1 MIESYPAYYERF
13 HCIAG
18 ACEDTCCAG
27 WEIDID
33 EKTWEFYK
41 QVKGP
46 FGERLRALIRE
57 YSPDDEDVYESH
69 GFVLRAD
76 GRCPFLDD
84 EGLCEI
90 YRELGEAALC
100 DVCTY
105 TPRNFLEYGGRRE
118 IAISAACPEA
128 GRLIYAEN
136 QRTTFVERESGEE
149 LEIEESE
156 EEIRFADHIRA
167 ARDRTIEILQN
178 RELEI
183 EERLC
188 RFLFYAERVQECLNE
203 NAPERIRDIRDS
215 DINDVDIYKLNLN
228 IQKTDGS
235 ENDSRPERADET
247 RAAEKEEEPCETERN
262 ETRVAGKEDEPR
274 AAEQYEYFL
283 ARLRIFSEMDSV
295 NEAWERLLDRMRE
308 RYVDSPRGILLY
320 EEDGRKYREAMSRQ
334 GRRYELE
341 HLAVYYVFLC
351 VARCVDDYD
360 FLGKAKFVVMC
371 YLMNRDMDILRCGE
385 QGGKISKKDR
395 LTHAALFA
403 REVEHSQDN
412 MDILAEECLFDE
424 ACETGALCY
433 SIKCEVL
440 RTSHR

>member
-156 EEIRFADHIRA
+156 EEIRFADQIRA
-167 ARDRTIEILQN
+167 ARDRAIEILQN

-203 NAPERIRDIRDS
+203 NAPEKIR
-215 DINDVDIYKLNLN
+215 N
-228 IQKTDGS
+228 IEKSDGS
-235 ENDSRPERADET
+235 ENDSRLERADEA
-247 RAAEKEEEPCETERN
+247 RAAEKEE
-262 ETRVAGKEDEPR
+262 EPR

-283 ARLRIFSEMDSV
+283 ARLRIFSDMDSV

-334 GRRYELE
+334 GRLYELE

-360 FLGKAKFVVMC
+360 FLGKAKFVAMC

-395 LTHAALFA
+395 LAHAALFA

-424 ACETGALCY
+424 ACETEALCY
-433 SIKCEVL
+433 SIK
-440 RTSHR
+440 